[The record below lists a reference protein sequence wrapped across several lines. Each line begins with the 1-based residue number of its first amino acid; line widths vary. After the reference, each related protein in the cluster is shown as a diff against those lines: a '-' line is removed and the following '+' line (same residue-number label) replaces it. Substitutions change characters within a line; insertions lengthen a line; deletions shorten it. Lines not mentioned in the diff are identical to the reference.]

1 MMYVLCTSLCLGDG
15 YQSTSCDC
23 NLWKSG
29 KIGHLGNEFGAI
41 AFLDM
46 AEDKNTRFNLT

>member
-1 MMYVLCTSLCLGDG
+1 MYFIVPRRWISIDKLRLQPLEERKDWTPWE
-15 YQSTSCDC
+15 Q
-23 NLWKSG
+23 
-29 KIGHLGNEFGAI
+29 FGAI